1 MVHIV
6 VLYNAEEKLAKGEA
20 IDLIAE
26 QETTRTAQAIA
37 AGLEELG
44 YPVTRLPIRQE
55 LSEIDTQ
62 LAPFSP
68 ASTFIFNLCEA
79 FGGENLGAVRVA
91 RRIADLGFDHTGST
105 AGTIANCMDKGRA
118 KELLLAAGVATPPFQ
133 VYQRPDE
140 PFELRFP
147 VIVKPLSEDAST
159 GITLDS
165 VVLDL
170 RDLHAR
176 VDYVLRNYRQP
187 ALVEEYIIG
196 REFNAAF
203 WGNDPP
209 EPLPLAEIDYS
220 AIPDPLRQFLTYESK
235 WVEDSFYYRSTPV
248 ICPAVV
254 DEESRQRILE
264 TASRAYRALAL
275 RDYGRIDMRY
285 RDGVPYVLEVNEN
298 PNLAPDAGYFR
309 AATRLGYTFTGMIER
324 ILHIALRRGGRL

>member
-1 MVHIV
+1 MVHIA
-6 VLYNAEEKLAKGEA
+6 VLYNAEEKVYKGEA

-26 QETTRTAQAIA
+26 QETARTAQAIA
-37 AGLEELG
+37 ASLEELG
-44 YPVTRLPIRQE
+44 YPVTLLPIREE
-55 LSEIDTQ
+55 LAEVDAQ

-68 ASTFIFNLCEA
+68 ASTFIFNLCES
-79 FGGENLGAVRVA
+79 FGGENLGAARVA
-91 RRIADLGFDHTGST
+91 QRIEDLGFEHTGAT
-105 AGTIANCMDKGRA
+105 AETIANCMDKGRA
-118 KELLLAAGVATPPFQ
+118 KELLLAAGVTTPPFQ
-133 VYQRPDE
+133 VFQRPGE
-140 PFELRFP
+140 PFALRFP

-165 VVLDL
+165 VVLNL
-170 RDLHAR
+170 RDLQAR

-209 EPLPLAEIDYS
+209 EPLPLAEVDYS

-235 WVEDSFYYRSTPV
+235 WVEDSFYYRATPV
-248 ICPAVV
+248 VCPAVV
-254 DEESRQRILE
+254 DEESRERLLE
-264 TASRAYRALAL
+264 TAGRAYRALSL
-275 RDYGRIDMRY
+275 RDYGRVDMRY

-309 AATRLGYTFTGMIER
+309 AANRIGYTFTGMVER
-324 ILHIALRRGGRL
+324 ILDIALRRGGFR